1 MFISLINN
9 IFSFLLRL
17 LNNNCKDIFLNLTL
31 RNAHMIMLRY
41 MMERQQKRR
50 HWDFSVAIGSHIPQ
64 SHRRTRC
71 TLSLNRMARFRE
83 AGSQQTI
90 PPVSRNPLL
99 AYKLH
104 SFNQYKQ
111 LHRPTTHEYTNA
123 RKMCQIILRGKVQN
137 KKFIGNGLSQ
147 AKF

>member
-17 LNNNCKDIFLNLTL
+17 LNNNCKDIVLNLTF

-99 AYKLH
+99 AYISYIVLTSTSNYTVEQPMSTPMHAKCAKLL
-104 SFNQYKQ
+104 YV
-111 LHRPTTHEYTNA
+111 A
-123 RKMCQIILRGKVQN
+123 RCETKNLQETG
-137 KKFIGNGLSQ
+137 
-147 AKF
+147 